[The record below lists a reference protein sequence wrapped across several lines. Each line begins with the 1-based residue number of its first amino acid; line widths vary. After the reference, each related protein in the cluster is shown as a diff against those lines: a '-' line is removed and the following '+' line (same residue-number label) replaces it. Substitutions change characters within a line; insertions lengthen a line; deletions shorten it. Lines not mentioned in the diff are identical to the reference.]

1 MERIGHHTGHFNV
14 EASHFAEL
22 VRISGVGYKAT
33 ENVIIRRKKLHA
45 QKRVMIMSI
54 TRIMGQG
61 CINYTFCTKYFRL
74 YIFILSC
81 AFYQKI
87 NPVNRFF
94 CEVIV

>member
-1 MERIGHHTGHFNV
+1 MKVMERIGLHTGHFNV

-45 QKRVMIMSI
+45 QKKAYDIMSI

-61 CINYTFCTKYFRL
+61 CITYTFCTIYFRL
-74 YIFILSC
+74 
-81 AFYQKI
+81 
-87 NPVNRFF
+87 
-94 CEVIV
+94 